1 MWDLTVPGGNDHDFY
16 IETAIAS
23 VLVHNDSCPTNLG
36 RGSTGRT
43 DPTNLNEQLAMEE
56 AQSNPTAGRVITRIT
71 MNDAR
76 WPGEEGWVKMQQ
88 YVNGIVIHYTCN
100 PLINAVDDFKFVP

>member
-1 MWDLTVPGGNDHDFY
+1 MWDLTVPGNNDHDFY
-16 IETAIAS
+16 VEVAAAS
-23 VLVHNDSCPTNLG
+23 VLVHNDSCPANLG

-43 DPTNLNEQLAMEE
+43 EPTNLKEQLEMAE

-76 WPGEEGWVKMQQ
+76 WLGGRL
-88 YVNGIVIHYTCN
+88 G
-100 PLINAVDDFKFVP
+100 

>member
-1 MWDLTVPGGNDHDFY
+1 
-16 IETAIAS
+16 
-23 VLVHNDSCPTNLG
+23 
-36 RGSTGRT
+36 
-43 DPTNLNEQLAMEE
+43 
-56 AQSNPTAGRVITRIT
+56 